1 MFLFVFTEKKNILHF
16 FYTFSFLIF
25 WHLIDHAADVFFL
38 LLTFR
43 IESQNIYDA
52 GGSGFLHPLP
62 PPPKRKFHQ
71 HGATPAL
78 SNMVNLR
85 IIAPYE

>member
-52 GGSGFLHPLP
+52 GGSGFLHPPPTPHLP
-62 PPPKRKFHQ
+62 QKGNFISMVQ
-71 HGATPAL
+71 HLLCLTWL
-78 SNMVNLR
+78 T
-85 IIAPYE
+85 